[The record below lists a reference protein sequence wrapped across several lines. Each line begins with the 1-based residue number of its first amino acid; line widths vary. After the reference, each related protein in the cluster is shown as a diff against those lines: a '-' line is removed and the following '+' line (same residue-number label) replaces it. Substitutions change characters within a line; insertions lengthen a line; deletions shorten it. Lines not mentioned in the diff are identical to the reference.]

1 MELLN
6 VCLLVQTKSRRCPAE
21 HCVFVYIGSTPPAIL
36 WAPHCVRAVGCLRRF
51 VPSQVCHIR
60 VCYTQE
66 CSYALGQGVP
76 SQYKR
81 VNQMQKSFLS
91 IYRSITLVRRIR
103 RRTFA
108 LFTMHFK
115 ELNDAIHTKTIP

>member
-1 MELLN
+1 M
-6 VCLLVQTKSRRCPAE
+6 PAE
-21 HCVFVYIGSTPPAIL
+21 HCVFACIALDASGHPLGTAL
-36 WAPHCVRAVGCLRRF
+36 RACRRM
-51 VPSQVCHIR
+51 PSAVC
-60 VCYTQE
+60 TF
-66 CSYALGQGVP
+66 AGVP
-76 SQYKR
+76 HESVLVRPRKGAPTQYKK